1 MAIIGFIVLL
11 FTFFGVNF
19 LLKGQHGNFTGL

>member
-1 MAIIGFIVLL
+1 MAIIGLGVLL

-19 LLKGQHGNFTGL
+19 LLQGHHGTFTAM

>member
-1 MAIIGFIVLL
+1 VILGFLATL

-19 LLKGQHGNFTGL
+19 LLSGLHSYG

>member
-1 MAIIGFIVLL
+1 MAIVGVGVLL

-19 LLKGQHGNFTGL
+19 LLQGHHGPFTKW